1 MGVVSLIMQIPTDAV
16 EMPSDT
22 VDELGIQFGN
32 LGIGFGDPNESLG
45 AAPEVHKV
53 GVAGVCCA
61 QSDVAVMRL
70 SHPQEPTSSEEVAP
84 IVLSPGSQPAKV
96 PSPKPVEE

>member
-1 MGVVSLIMQIPTDAV
+1 MVSLIMQIPTDAV

-61 QSDVAVMRL
+61 QSDVAVM
-70 SHPQEPTSSEEVAP
+70 
-84 IVLSPGSQPAKV
+84 
-96 PSPKPVEE
+96 